1 MENSRPTQCERIIKY
16 LKDFGSITQYQALQ
30 DLGIMRL
37 ASRIS
42 ELQKNGYE
50 FEKQRIKV
58 FNRYGES
65 TPVVK
70 YKLKEQNKCSIQ

>member
-50 FEKQRIKV
+50 FEKAK
-58 FNRYGES
+58 
-65 TPVVK
+65 
-70 YKLKEQNKCSIQ
+70 NKSL

>member
-1 MENSRPTQCERIIKY
+1 MEISRPTQCERIIKY

-42 ELQKNGYE
+42 ELQK
-50 FEKQRIKV
+50 KR
-58 FNRYGES
+58 
-65 TPVVK
+65 
-70 YKLKEQNKCSIQ
+70 L